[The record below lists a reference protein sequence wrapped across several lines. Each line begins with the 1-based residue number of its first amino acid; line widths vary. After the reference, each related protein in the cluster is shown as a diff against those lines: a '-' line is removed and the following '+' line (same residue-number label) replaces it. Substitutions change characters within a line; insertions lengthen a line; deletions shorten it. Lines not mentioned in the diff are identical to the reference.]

1 LIITSGGYDMTAM
14 NITEISKQVDNIVDA
29 LFISIKKE
37 QVESVFNKNNINNK
51 SDRIHLLRKCMHVID
66 TSNID
71 DSISLDDEYIDE
83 LTIFLNGKW
92 RLMV

>member
-1 LIITSGGYDMTAM
+1 MTAM
-14 NITEISKQVDNIVDA
+14 NITEISKHVDNIVDA
-29 LFISIKKE
+29 LFISTKKE
-37 QVESVFNKNNINNK
+37 QVESVFNKNNINDK
-51 SDRIHLLRKCMHVID
+51 SDRIHLLRKYMHVID

-83 LTIFLNGKW
+83 LTIFINGKW